1 MEDYRADDSS
11 SRGAEA
17 DGEFCA
23 GSLGEGNRS
32 GKARPS
38 GGITRRVAKGERIMG
53 KTSVELL
60 IFDLDGTL
68 IESKWDI
75 AASVNF
81 TLAELGLPQRPI
93 EEIFGFVGDGVK
105 QLLRLSIG
113 EDNRIT
119 FDEALRVFR
128 SQYLAHCLDRTTFY
142 PGVGEMLTHFS
153 GKRKAVAT
161 NKSIEYTN
169 VILQGLGGDH
179 FQCVVG
185 GDHGF
190 GLKPEPGML
199 LHVMEQLDVSKEHT
213 VLVGDSTNDING
225 GRNAGIRVC
234 AVGYGMGNRT
244 KMEACRPD
252 WFIERPE
259 ELMELFI

>member
-1 MEDYRADDSS
+1 M
-11 SRGAEA
+11 
-17 DGEFCA
+17 
-23 GSLGEGNRS
+23 
-32 GKARPS
+32 
-38 GGITRRVAKGERIMG
+38 MG

-75 AASVNF
+75 AASVNL

-105 QLLRLSIG
+105 QLLRLSVG
-113 EDNRIT
+113 EGSRVT

-128 SQYLAHCLDRTTFY
+128 GQYLAHCLDRTTFY
-142 PGVGEMLTHFS
+142 PGVGEMLTHFA

-169 VILQGLGGDH
+169 VILQGLGANH

-185 GDHGF
+185 GDQRVRIEAGAGHAVACNGTTECAERADRTRRGQHQRHQRRPQCGYPCLRSRLWYGESGEDGRLPA
-190 GLKPEPGML
+190 GL
-199 LHVMEQLDVSKEHT
+199 V
-213 VLVGDSTNDING
+213 
-225 GRNAGIRVC
+225 
-234 AVGYGMGNRT
+234 Y
-244 KMEACRPD
+244 
-252 WFIERPE
+252 
-259 ELMELFI
+259 